1 MKKYNKLT
9 TLVLLITLAF
19 TSFFIWKA
27 QAASPNPKVNIVT
40 IEGNAEHLKP
50 VELYAN
56 ISNNLAFG
64 SQPVFQLEN
73 NKVDYVDDRPL
84 LQQVDGHLNS
94 FIDGL
99 ISEHRSFMRGK
110 TRRSNQYIVTDDWI
124 VYTAMATDVYWQE
137 SAEDELIISILNKQ
151 TKEEKEYTIHL
162 GDNVNYVNLHTAYLN
177 YPELSI
183 TLTKYNISGEA
194 EHLISTFNFENPEA
208 ELTEQINFTDKINEN
223 EFFYVGNS
231 FDKTGRFIPFQ
242 TLQTIETVD
251 EVYGDIYTDSRET
264 TSYFVYD
271 MIERKFIDIPLF
283 EENDTLL
290 FTDQNQI
297 YVAEDLGETFDFY
310 EVNPNTE
317 TLESIGNIDLSFASS
332 DQGYVDSYNN
342 LPDPN
347 RVVYD
352 GKLYAY
358 EEQVFKGSYLP
369 VFKVIDL
376 EKNEI
381 LFHGRLDASE
391 GSKMDAPNINIIEY
405 RLNPLAN

>member
-40 IEGNAEHLKP
+40 IEGNSEHLKP
-50 VELYAN
+50 VELHAN

-64 SQPVFQLEN
+64 SQPVFQLVN
-73 NKVDYVDDRPL
+73 NRVDYVDDRPF

-110 TRRSNQYIVTDDWI
+110 TRRSDQYIVTDDWI

-137 SAEDELIISILNKQ
+137 SVEDELIISILNKQ
-151 TKEEKEYTIHL
+151 TNEEKEYTIHL

-183 TLTKYNISGEA
+183 VLTTYDMDGEA
-194 EHLISTFNFENPEA
+194 EYLVSTFDFEHPEA
-208 ELTEQINFTDKINEN
+208 ELTERINFTDQMEQ
-223 EFFYVGNS
+223 EEYFYVGKT

-242 TLQTIETVD
+242 SLQTLQRDDQIYD
-251 EVYGDIYTDSRET
+251 DFYTDSSIT
-264 TSYFVYD
+264 TGYFVYD
-271 MIERKFIDIPLF
+271 IEDRKFIDIPLF

-290 FTDQNQI
+290 LTDKDQV
-297 YVAEDLGETFDFY
+297 YVAEDLGEKIDLY
-310 EVNPNTE
+310 EMNLNNKK
-317 TLESIGNIDLSFASS
+317 LESMFSIDLPFPSI
-332 DQGYVDSYNN
+332 DQDEMYFHDAI
-342 LPDPN
+342 PDPN
-347 RVVYD
+347 KMVFD
-352 GKLYAY
+352 GKLYIY
-358 EEQVFKGSYLP
+358 NQQNFKGALLP
-369 VFKVIDL
+369 VFQVIDL
-376 EKNEI
+376 ENNET
-381 LFHGRLDASE
+381 LFLGRLDASD
-391 GSKMDAPNINIIEY
+391 GSKIDAPNINVIEY